1 MKSEENHRK
10 CFRII
15 VDVTWGEKFPI
26 RLIATSLI
34 MASILREKEALEYLE
49 NFENHEAND
58 VNEVKLF

>member
-26 RLIATSLI
+26 RLIATSSI
-34 MASILREKEALEYLE
+34 MASILREKEGLEYLE
-49 NFENHEAND
+49 NFENHEVND